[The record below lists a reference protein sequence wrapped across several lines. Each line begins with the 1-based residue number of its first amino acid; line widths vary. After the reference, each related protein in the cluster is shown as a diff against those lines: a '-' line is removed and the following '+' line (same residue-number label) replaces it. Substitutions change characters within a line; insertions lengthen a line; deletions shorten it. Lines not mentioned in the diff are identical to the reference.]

1 MSYRGK
7 SELEFKA
14 GAKDK
19 DFNVG
24 REAGTLE
31 FNACPGTF
39 HVIDG
44 QHRLFGYTNVDD
56 RPGGLRDTH
65 RLIVT
70 AFKDLTVDE
79 EAEIFLE
86 VNQSSQKVKNDL
98 IMEIEYAGDGESLS
112 NLCNGIVFNLRDNSD
127 SALYKKIAQAEQK
140 GGDLKPTDLKTSIKE
155 LYMITG
161 ARSDFRQGLFWENG
175 HRESASRASEYISSM
190 LDILLKTNGY
200 WFNENKQTQ
209 EKGFLQNI
217 LMKGVLHVID
227 RITIYN
233 KERYP
238 LETLENIIDRSHN
251 MMRVFCQN
259 LKKNKSKSIDVFN
272 VKRFGLG
279 SQGGRVACSWLVKEY
294 LARDFSGI
302 VLEDDESRI
311 KSMNPAQHDKE
322 TQRILTEFETYKKR
336 LKTEKTEAERA
347 QLIEEIFFMK
357 INAIF
362 VKIFGEDYW
371 NKMIEEHFEELYD
384 QARSKRK

>member
-1 MSYRGK
+1 
-7 SELEFKA
+7 
-14 GAKDK
+14 
-19 DFNVG
+19 
-24 REAGTLE
+24 
-31 FNACPGTF
+31 
-39 HVIDG
+39 
-44 QHRLFGYTNVDD
+44 
-56 RPGGLRDTH
+56 
-65 RLIVT
+65 
-70 AFKDLTVDE
+70 
-79 EAEIFLE
+79 
-86 VNQSSQKVKNDL
+86 
-98 IMEIEYAGDGESLS
+98 
-112 NLCNGIVFNLRDNSD
+112 
-127 SALYKKIAQAEQK
+127 
-140 GGDLKPTDLKTSIKE
+140 
-155 LYMITG
+155 
-161 ARSDFRQGLFWENG
+161 
-175 HRESASRASEYISSM
+175 
-190 LDILLKTNGY
+190 
-200 WFNENKQTQ
+200 
-209 EKGFLQNI
+209 
-217 LMKGVLHVID
+217 MKGVLHVID

-311 KSMNPAQHDKE
+311 KSMNPAQYDKE

-384 QARSKRK
+384 QARSKRKDRRDYLEKNNDPDIEKGLRDYNIQWLEWSGIITILEEIHNKPEKYSQYVKNIFSSSQEYEDLPGLIKYLFFASSTKPRSKLSFKEGINWMRFFNELRKSPGHPRGKDLTTPTEAKEFNKIEEKIMTKLEMMSLFIQT